1 MKELKTQIVSA
12 LLVILTLAAV
22 AAAGLNFRQQQLY
35 FTPED
40 GVEWVDRLDRH
51 PQAQAGPG
59 LVEARYV
66 VPDSPA
72 DKAGIRVGDVL
83 ERIQTV
89 PIEKA
94 QDVPQVLYRI
104 GPWQKAEYFIL
115 RRGVET
121 KAKLVVGERQVST
134 GTYYQYLVGIAYLMI
149 GLFVFF
155 RRGGAPRGQLFY
167 VLCLASFV
175 LCSFHY
181 TGKFNLFDRVIY
193 WGNVAAGYLAPT
205 LFLHFC
211 LTFPEPERRW
221 RGFWRSAMLYFP
233 ALALIAVTFAL
244 GTGLIQVATPL
255 AQLRWALDRFW
266 MAFLVAGYLLG
277 AAVVAWRQRG
287 VDDSILRQQMKWV
300 RNGAVL
306 GILPFAIFYA
316 IPYAWGAVPS
326 PMMELSIFS
335 LALIPLTW
343 AYAIARYRLMDV
355 DVIFQQGYVYT
366 LATLSVLAIFYGLVY
381 SVTLLGN
388 LEELSPS
395 GFGILIVIA
404 TFVFQPIRQWI
415 QENLDRYFFY
425 KESYNYRR
433 TLIEFARELSSET
446 DLDQMLSS
454 TAERLLRTLSIQ
466 HLAFFLVDEDD
477 RFELRLAAGN
487 RSQPVPEYTDLAFL
501 DPSAG
506 KPYLFFERTRTNLDI
521 LFQHLPP
528 GVRQTIGDLDLTYYM
543 PCAVRGRTIA
553 YLGVSRTIEGDFLTS
568 DDVELLVTL
577 SGYVGI
583 AIENARLYNSL
594 QRKVDEYERLKDF
607 SENIVESI
615 NVGIMAADL
624 DDRVESW
631 NGQIERLTGI
641 KRERALGRRL
651 AELLPVEL
659 GDRLAA
665 LRGEMGIHHIERFR
679 LRLPRPA
686 GANGSMNGRR
696 TYSQTAVNG
705 HSTALAAGV
714 AAGVALVSA
723 PVTALL
729 TAAVLAPI
737 QREAILN
744 IAIAPLVSKDGQQIG
759 RIILFD
765 DITDRSE
772 LERQLVQADKL
783 SSIGLLA
790 AGVAHEVNTP
800 LAVISTYAQ
809 MLAKQLGGDV
819 QKSVLLEKIAK
830 QTFRASE
837 IVNSL
842 LNFSRTSTTE
852 VSDIDLN
859 RLVRDTVSLIEHQLR
874 EANVT
879 VTFDLAKDVAPV
891 KGNSGKLQ
899 QVLLNLF
906 INARDAMEGTDRGE
920 GKHLTIATIASSDQL
935 ACIEVSDNGSGI
947 PEEVLPRI
955 FDPFFTTKAPKKGTG
970 LGLSVSYGIV
980 QEHGGSIVV
989 DSRPGVGTRFRL
1001 EFPSVRP

>member
-1 MKELKTQIVSA
+1 MKELKTQLVSA

-66 VPDSPA
+66 LPDSPA
-72 DKAGIRVGDVL
+72 DKAGIHVGDVL

-134 GTYYQYLVGIAYLMI
+134 GTYYQYLVGIAYLAI

-167 VLCLASFV
+167 VMCLASFV

-181 TGKFNLFDRVIY
+181 TGKLNLFDRVIY

-211 LTFPEPERRW
+211 LTFPEPGRRW
-221 RGFWRSAMLYFP
+221 RGFWRSAIIYLP
-233 ALALIAVTFAL
+233 AVLLIGVTFAL
-244 GTGLIQVATPL
+244 GTGLMQVATPL
-255 AQLRWALDRFW
+255 AKLRWALDRFW
-266 MAFLVAGYLLG
+266 MAFLVGVYLLG

-316 IPYAWGAVPS
+316 IPYTWGAVPS

-381 SVTLLGN
+381 SVTRLGN

-415 QENLDRYFFY
+415 QENLDKYFFY

-433 TLIEFARELSSET
+433 TLIEFARDLSSET

-487 RSQPVPEYTDLAFL
+487 RAQPLPEYTDLAFL
-501 DPSAG
+501 DPADG
-506 KPYLFFERTRTNLDI
+506 KPYLFFERTRANLDI

-528 GVRQTIGDLDLTYYM
+528 GVRQTIGDLDLT
-543 PCAVRGRTIA
+543 
-553 YLGVSRTIEGDFLTS
+553 
-568 DDVELLVTL
+568 
-577 SGYVGI
+577 
-583 AIENARLYNSL
+583 
-594 QRKVDEYERLKDF
+594 
-607 SENIVESI
+607 
-615 NVGIMAADL
+615 
-624 DDRVESW
+624 
-631 NGQIERLTGI
+631 
-641 KRERALGRRL
+641 
-651 AELLPVEL
+651 
-659 GDRLAA
+659 
-665 LRGEMGIHHIERFR
+665 
-679 LRLPRPA
+679 
-686 GANGSMNGRR
+686 
-696 TYSQTAVNG
+696 
-705 HSTALAAGV
+705 
-714 AAGVALVSA
+714 
-723 PVTALL
+723 
-729 TAAVLAPI
+729 
-737 QREAILN
+737 
-744 IAIAPLVSKDGQQIG
+744 
-759 RIILFD
+759 
-765 DITDRSE
+765 
-772 LERQLVQADKL
+772 
-783 SSIGLLA
+783 
-790 AGVAHEVNTP
+790 
-800 LAVISTYAQ
+800 
-809 MLAKQLGGDV
+809 
-819 QKSVLLEKIAK
+819 
-830 QTFRASE
+830 
-837 IVNSL
+837 
-842 LNFSRTSTTE
+842 
-852 VSDIDLN
+852 
-859 RLVRDTVSLIEHQLR
+859 
-874 EANVT
+874 
-879 VTFDLAKDVAPV
+879 
-891 KGNSGKLQ
+891 
-899 QVLLNLF
+899 
-906 INARDAMEGTDRGE
+906 
-920 GKHLTIATIASSDQL
+920 
-935 ACIEVSDNGSGI
+935 
-947 PEEVLPRI
+947 
-955 FDPFFTTKAPKKGTG
+955 
-970 LGLSVSYGIV
+970 
-980 QEHGGSIVV
+980 
-989 DSRPGVGTRFRL
+989 
-1001 EFPSVRP
+1001 

>member
-22 AAAGLNFRQQQLY
+22 GAAWINFRHQNED
-35 FTPED
+35 TSPED

-59 LVEARYV
+59 MVQARYI
-66 VPDSPA
+66 VPNSPA
-72 DKAGIRVGDVL
+72 DKAGIHVGDVL

-89 PIEKA
+89 TIDLA
-94 QDVPQVLYRI
+94 SDVTQVLRTI
-104 GPWQKAEYFIL
+104 GAWQKADYFIL
-115 RRGVET
+115 RSGVET
-121 KAKLVVGERQVST
+121 KAKVVIGERVVSS
-134 GTYYQYLVGIAYLMI
+134 GVYYQYLVGIAYLTI

-175 LCSFHY
+175 LSTFHY
-181 TGKFNLFDRVIY
+181 TGKLTLFDKVIY

-205 LFLHFC
+205 LFVQFC
-211 LTFPEPERRW
+211 LTFPEPSRRW
-221 RGFWRSAMLYFP
+221 RGFWRSAVLYIP
-233 ALALIAVTFAL
+233 ALLLIGVTFAL
-244 GTGLIQVATPL
+244 GTGLLKVATPL
-255 AQLRWALDRFW
+255 AELRLALDRFW
-266 MAFLVAGYLLG
+266 MGFLVAMYLLG
-277 AAVVAWRQRG
+277 AAIVAWRQRRI
-287 VDDSILRQQMKWV
+287 DDSILRQQMKWV

-306 GILPFAIFYA
+306 GILPFALCYA
-316 IPYAWGAVPS
+316 VPYAAGNIPS
-326 PMMELSIFS
+326 SAMELSIFS

-366 LATLSVLAIFYGLVY
+366 LATVSVLAIFYGLVY
-381 SVTLLGN
+381 SVTRLGN
-388 LEELSPS
+388 LEELTPS
-395 GFGILIVIA
+395 GLGILIVIA
-404 TFVFQPIRQWI
+404 TFLFQPIRQWI

-466 HLAFFLVDEDD
+466 HLAFFLADEDGQFD
-477 RFELRLAAGN
+477 LRLAAGN
-487 RSQPVPEYTDLAFL
+487 RTTPVPEYRDLAFL
-501 DPSAG
+501 DSATG

-543 PCAVRGRTIA
+543 PCSVRGRTIA

-631 NGQIERLTGI
+631 NSQIERLTGI
-641 KRERALGRRL
+641 SRERAVGRRL
-651 AELLPVEL
+651 PELLPVEL
-659 GDRLAA
+659 SDRLAA

-679 LRLPRPA
+679 LRLPKPVS
-686 GANGSMNGRR
+686 ANGRPSNGQ
-696 TYSQTAVNG
+696 SN
-705 HSTALAAGV
+705 GV
-714 AAGVALVSA
+714 AVVVA
-723 PVTALL
+723 PV
-729 TAAVLAPI
+729 

-744 IAIAPLVSKDGQQIG
+744 IAIAPLVSKDGVQIG

-809 MLAKQLGGDV
+809 MLAKQVGGDV

-852 VSDIDLN
+852 VSDVDLN
-859 RLVRDTVSLIEHQLR
+859 RLVRDTVSLIDHQLR

-879 VTFDLAKDVAPV
+879 VNFDLAKSVAPV
-891 KGNSGKLQ
+891 RGNSGKLQ

-906 INARDAMEGTDRGE
+906 INARDAMEGSAKGE
-920 GKHLTIATIASSDQL
+920 GKQLTISTIAISDQV
-935 ACIEVSDNGSGI
+935 AGIEISDNGSGI

-989 DSRPGVGTRFRL
+989 DSHAGTGTRFRL
-1001 EFPSVRP
+1001 EFPSARHLQNA

>member
-72 DKAGIRVGDVL
+72 DKAGIHVGDVL

-134 GTYYQYLVGIAYLMI
+134 GTYYQYLVGIAYLAI

-167 VLCLASFV
+167 VMCLASFV

-181 TGKFNLFDRVIY
+181 TGKLNLFDRVIY

-221 RGFWRSAMLYFP
+221 RGFWRSAIIYLP
-233 ALALIAVTFAL
+233 AVLLIGVTFAL
-244 GTGLIQVATPL
+244 GTGLMQVATPL
-255 AQLRWALDRFW
+255 AKLRWALDRFW
-266 MAFLVAGYLLG
+266 MAFLVGVYLLG

-316 IPYAWGAVPS
+316 IPYTWGAVPS

-381 SVTLLGN
+381 SVTRLGN

-415 QENLDRYFFY
+415 QENLDKYFFY

-433 TLIEFARELSSET
+433 TLIEFARDLSSET

-487 RSQPVPEYTDLAFL
+487 RAQPVPEYTDLAFL
-501 DPSAG
+501 NPADG
-506 KPYLFFERTRTNLDI
+506 RPYLFFERTRANLDI

-641 KRERALGRRL
+641 RRERAVGRRL
-651 AELLPVEL
+651 SELLPVEL
-659 GDRLAA
+659 ADRLAA

-679 LRLPRPA
+679 LRLPKPVHLNN
-686 GANGSMNGRR
+686 GGSNGSGRR
-696 TYSQTAVNG
+696 GYGSASTNGTTAV
-705 HSTALAAGV
+705 AAVAVV
-714 AAGVALVSA
+714 AA
-723 PVTALL
+723 PV
-729 TAAVLAPI
+729 

-744 IAIAPLVSKDGQQIG
+744 IAIAPLVSKDGHQIG

-765 DITDRSE
+765 DITERSE

-859 RLVRDTVSLIEHQLR
+859 RLVRETVSLIDHQLR
-874 EANVT
+874 EAHVT
-879 VTFDLAKDVAPV
+879 VNLDLAKGVASV
-891 KGNSGKLQ
+891 RGNSGKLQ

-906 INARDAMEGTDRGE
+906 INARDAMDGTVKGE
-920 GKHLTIATIASSDQL
+920 GKQLTISTVAISDQL
-935 ACIEVSDNGSGI
+935 AAIDVADNGSGI
-947 PEEVLPRI
+947 PADVLPRI

-980 QEHGGSIVV
+980 QEHGGSITV

-1001 EFPSVRP
+1001 EFPSAHLPHA

>member
-1 MKELKTQIVSA
+1 MQEPGEKRVLSWIARLKELKTQIVSA
-12 LLVILTLAAV
+12 ALVILTLASIV
-22 AAAGLNFRQQQLY
+22 AAGLNFRQQNLHP
-35 FTPED
+35 TPMD
-40 GVEWVDRLDRH
+40 GVDWVDRLDRH
-51 PQAQAGPG
+51 PQAQAGAG
-59 LVEARYV
+59 MVEARYV
-66 VPDSPA
+66 APDSPA
-72 DKAGIRVGDVL
+72 DKAGIHVGDVL

-94 QDVPQVLYRI
+94 QDVPQILYRI
-104 GPWQKAEYFIL
+104 GPWEKADYFIL
-115 RRGVET
+115 RRGIET

-134 GTYYQYLVGIAYLMI
+134 AIYYQYLVGLAYLGI

-167 VLCLASFV
+167 VLCLASFI
-175 LCSFHY
+175 LCAFHY
-181 TGKFNLFDRVIY
+181 TGKLNFFDRLIY

-205 LFLHFC
+205 MFLHFC
-211 LTFPEPERRW
+211 LTYPEPDRRW
-221 RGFWRSAMLYFP
+221 RGFWRSAILYLP
-233 ALALIAVTFAL
+233 AIVLIGVTFAL

-266 MAFLVAGYLLG
+266 MGFLVAVYLLG
-277 AAVVAWRQRG
+277 AAVVTWRQRE
-287 VDDSILRQQMKWV
+287 VDDSILRQQVKWV

-306 GILPFAIFYA
+306 GILPFALFYA
-316 IPYAWGAVPS
+316 LPYAWGSVPS
-326 PMMELSIFS
+326 GFAELSIFS

-366 LATLSVLAIFYGLVY
+366 LATLAVLAIFYGLVY
-381 SVTLLGN
+381 SVTRLGN
-388 LEELSPS
+388 IEELSPS

-404 TFVFQPIRQWI
+404 TFVFQPIRQWL

-433 TLIEFARELSSET
+433 TLIDFARDLSSET
-446 DLDQMLSS
+446 DLDRMLSS
-454 TAERLLRTLSIQ
+454 TVERLLRTLSIQ
-466 HLAFFLVDEDD
+466 HLAFFLADEEGQ
-477 RFELRLAAGN
+477 FELALAAGN
-487 RSQPVPEYTDLAFL
+487 RSQPLPEYQDLAFL
-501 DPSAG
+501 DAVSD

-521 LFQHLPP
+521 LFQHLAP

-568 DDVELLVTL
+568 DDVELLMTL

-641 KRERALGRRL
+641 RRERAVGRRL
-651 AELLPVEL
+651 RELLPVEL
-659 GDRLAA
+659 SDRLAA

-679 LRLPRPA
+679 LRLPKPA
-686 GANGSMNGRR
+686 TNNGATSGNGRHAVGN
-696 TYSQTAVNG
+696 QTHGGIAV
-705 HSTALAAGV
+705 A
-714 AAGVALVSA
+714 SA
-723 PVTALL
+723 PV
-729 TAAVLAPI
+729 

-744 IAIAPLVSKDGQQIG
+744 IAIAPLVSKDGVQIG

-809 MLAKQLGGDV
+809 MLAKQVGGDV
-819 QKSVLLEKIAK
+819 AKSVLLEKIAK

-852 VSDIDLN
+852 VCDVDLN
-859 RLVRDTVSLIEHQLR
+859 RLVRDTVSLIDHQLR

-879 VTFDLAKDVAPV
+879 VNLDLAKTVAPV
-891 KGNSGKLQ
+891 RGNSGKLQ

-906 INARDAMEGTDRGE
+906 INARDAMDGRA
-920 GKHLTIATIASSDQL
+920 GKQLTVSTIALSDQL
-935 ACIEVSDNGSGI
+935 ARIEVADNGSGI
-947 PEEVLPRI
+947 PEEILPRI
-955 FDPFFTTKAPKKGTG
+955 FDPFFTTKGAKKGTG

-980 QEHGGSIVV
+980 QEHGGSILV
-989 DSRPGVGTRFRL
+989 DSRAEVGTRFQL
-1001 EFPSVRP
+1001 DFPSARHLPNV

>member
-1 MKELKTQIVSA
+1 MGEVYSPVEDSVKELKTQIVSA

-104 GPWQKAEYFIL
+104 GPWQKADYFIL

-134 GTYYQYLVGIAYLMI
+134 GTYYQYLVGVAYLAI

-181 TGKFNLFDRVIY
+181 TGKLNLFDRVIY

-221 RGFWRSAMLYFP
+221 RGFWRAAILYLP
-233 ALALIAVTFAL
+233 ALSLIGITFAL

-266 MAFLVAGYLLG
+266 MAFLVAAYLLG

-316 IPYAWGAVPS
+316 IPYTWGAVPS
-326 PMMELSIFS
+326 PAMELSIFS

-381 SVTLLGN
+381 SVTRLGN

-415 QENLDRYFFY
+415 QENLDKYFFY

-454 TAERLLRTLSIQ
+454 TGERLLRTLSIQ
-466 HLAFFLVDEDD
+466 HLAFFLVDEHD

-487 RSQPVPEYTDLAFL
+487 RPQPVPEYTDLAFL
-501 DPSAG
+501 DPAAG
-506 KPYLFFERTRTNLDI
+506 KPYLFFERTRANLDI
-521 LFQHLPP
+521 LFQHLAP

-583 AIENARLYNSL
+583 AIENARLYTSL

-641 KRERALGRRL
+641 RRERAVGRRL
-651 AELLPVEL
+651 SELLPVEL
-659 GDRLAA
+659 ADRLAA

-679 LRLPRPA
+679 LRLPKPSPA
-686 GANGSMNGRR
+686 
-696 TYSQTAVNG
+696 NG
-705 HSTALAAGV
+705 HSNGSRSYGNTSTAKSAHAVAVV
-714 AAGVALVSA
+714 AA
-723 PVTALL
+723 PV
-729 TAAVLAPI
+729 

-772 LERQLVQADKL
+772 LERQLVQAVKL

-859 RLVRDTVSLIEHQLR
+859 RLVRDTVSLIDHQLR

-879 VTFDLAKDVAPV
+879 VNLDLAKDVAAV
-891 KGNSGKLQ
+891 RGNSGKLQ

-906 INARDAMEGTDRGE
+906 INARDAMEGKAGSGAGGE
-920 GKHLTIATIASSDQL
+920 GKRLTISTVALSDQL
-935 ACIEVSDNGSGI
+935 AAIDVADNGSGI
-947 PEEVLPRI
+947 PADVLPRI

-980 QEHGGSIVV
+980 QEHGGSIMV

-1001 EFPSVRP
+1001 EFPSAHLPNA

>member
-12 LLVILTLAAV
+12 LLVILTLAAMV
-22 AAAGLNFRQQQLY
+22 AAALNFRQQQLY

-51 PQAQAGPG
+51 PKAQAGPG
-59 LVEARYV
+59 LVEAGYV
-66 VPDSPA
+66 TPDSPA

-104 GPWQKAEYFIL
+104 GPWQKADYFIL
-115 RRGVET
+115 RSGVET
-121 KAKLVVGERQVST
+121 KAKLVVGERQVPT
-134 GTYYQYLVGIAYLMI
+134 AVYYQYLVGVAYLGI

-155 RRGGAPRGQLFY
+155 RRGGAPRSQLFY
-167 VLCLASFV
+167 VLCLSSFV
-175 LCSFHY
+175 WCTFHY
-181 TGKFNLFDRVIY
+181 TGKLNLFDRLIY

-211 LTFPEPERRW
+211 LTYPEPDRRW
-221 RGFWRSAMLYFP
+221 RGFWRSAVLYAP
-233 ALALIAVTFAL
+233 ALALVGVTFAL
-244 GTGLIQVATPL
+244 GTGLVQVATPL
-255 AQLRWALDRFW
+255 GQLRWALDRFW
-266 MAFLVAGYLLG
+266 MGFLVLLYLLG
-277 AAVVAWRQRG
+277 AGVIAWRQRE

-306 GILPFAIFYA
+306 GILPFALFYA
-316 IPYAWGAVPS
+316 LPYAWGSVPS
-326 PMMELSIFS
+326 GIAELSIFS

-366 LATLSVLAIFYGLVY
+366 LATLSVLTIFYGLVY
-381 SVTLLGN
+381 SVTRLGK

-433 TLIEFARELSSET
+433 TLIDFARDLSSET
-446 DLDQMLSS
+446 DLEQMLSS

-466 HLAFFLVDEDD
+466 HLAFFLADEDGQ
-477 RFELRLAAGN
+477 FALTLAAGN
-487 RSQPVPEYTDLAFL
+487 RSQQVPDYQDLAFL
-501 DPSAG
+501 DAASD

-521 LFQHLPP
+521 LFQHLDP

-568 DDVELLVTL
+568 DDVELLMTL

-615 NVGIMAADL
+615 NVGILAADL

-641 KRERALGRRL
+641 RRERAVGRRL
-651 AELLPVEL
+651 RDLLPVEL
-659 GDRLAA
+659 ADRLAA

-679 LRLPRPA
+679 LRLPKPM
-686 GANGSMNGRR
+686 G
-696 TYSQTAVNG
+696 TNG
-705 HSTALAAGV
+705 HGRQGMSQAQTQAQAQPQGGV
-714 AAGVALVSA
+714 AVAVA
-723 PVTALL
+723 PV
-729 TAAVLAPI
+729 

-744 IAIAPLVSKDGQQIG
+744 IAIAPLVSKDGVQIG

-809 MLAKQLGGDV
+809 MLAKQVSGDV
-819 QKSVLLEKIAK
+819 AKSVLLEKIAK

-852 VSDIDLN
+852 VCDVDLN
-859 RLVRDTVSLIEHQLR
+859 RLVRDTVSLIDHQLR
-874 EANVT
+874 EANISVNL
-879 VTFDLAKDVAPV
+879 DLAKGVAPV
-891 KGNSGKLQ
+891 RGNSGKLQ

-906 INARDAMEGTDRGE
+906 INARDAMDGKVNGE
-920 GKHLTIATIASSDQL
+920 GKQLTISTTAISEQTAR
-935 ACIEVSDNGSGI
+935 IEVADNGSGI
-947 PEEVLPRI
+947 PEEILPRI
-955 FDPFFTTKAPKKGTG
+955 FDPFFTTKGAKKGTG

-989 DSRPGVGTRFRL
+989 DSRAGVGTRFQL
-1001 EFPSVRP
+1001 EFPSARHLQNV

>member
-12 LLVILTLAAV
+12 LLVILTLAATV
-22 AAAGLNFRQQQLY
+22 AAWINFRHQNED
-35 FTPED
+35 TNPED
-40 GVEWVDRLDRH
+40 GVEWVDRRDRH
-51 PQAQAGPG
+51 PDAKTGPG
-59 LVEARYV
+59 MVEARYI
-66 VPDSPA
+66 VPNSAA
-72 DKAGIRVGDVL
+72 DRAGLHVGDIL
-83 ERIQTV
+83 QRIQTV
-89 PIEKA
+89 TIDKA
-94 QDVPQVLYRI
+94 ADVTQVLRTI
-104 GPWQKAEYFIL
+104 GAWQKADYYIL

-121 KAKLVVGERQVST
+121 KAKLVIAERVVPT
-134 GTYYQYLVGIAYLMI
+134 GVYYQYLVGIAYLTI

-175 LCSFHY
+175 LSTFHY
-181 TGKFNLFDRVIY
+181 TGKLTVFDRVIY

-205 LFLHFC
+205 LFVQFC
-211 LTFPEPERRW
+211 LTFPEPSRRW
-221 RGFWRSAMLYFP
+221 RGFWRSAALYVP
-233 ALALIAVTFAL
+233 AVFLIGVTFSL
-244 GTGLIQVATPL
+244 GTGLLQVSTPL
-255 AQLRWALDRFW
+255 AELRLALDRFW
-266 MAFLVAGYLLG
+266 MGFLVTMYLLG
-277 AAVVAWRQRG
+277 ATIVAWRQRRI
-287 VDDSILRQQMKWV
+287 DDSILRQQMKWV

-306 GILPFAIFYA
+306 GVLPFAILYA
-316 IPYAWGAVPS
+316 VPYASGTIPS
-326 PMMELSIFS
+326 STMELSVFS

-366 LATLSVLAIFYGLVY
+366 LATLAVLAIFYGLVY
-381 SVTLLGN
+381 SVTRLGN
-388 LEELSPS
+388 LEELTPS
-395 GFGILIVIA
+395 GLGILIVIA
-404 TFVFQPIRQWI
+404 TFLFQPIRQWI

-466 HLAFFLVDEDD
+466 HLAFFIADEDG
-477 RFELRLAAGN
+477 RFDLAHAAGN
-487 RSQPVPEYTDLAFL
+487 RPNPLPEYRDLAFL
-501 DPSAG
+501 DRSSG

-528 GVRQTIGDLDLTYYM
+528 AVRQTIGDLDLTYYM

-631 NGQIERLTGI
+631 NSQIERLTGI
-641 KRERALGRRL
+641 RRDRAVGRRL
-651 AELLPVEL
+651 SELLPIEL
-659 GDRLAA
+659 ADRLAA

-679 LRLPRPA
+679 LRLPKPVA
-686 GANGSMNGRR
+686 VDGNGHKHGAS
-696 TYSQTAVNG
+696 TAVM
-705 HSTALAAGV
+705 A
-714 AAGVALVSA
+714 
-723 PVTALL
+723 
-729 TAAVLAPI
+729 AAVH
-737 QREAILN
+737 REAILN
-744 IAIAPLVSKDGQQIG
+744 IAIAPLVSKDGHQIG

-809 MLAKQLGGDV
+809 MLAKQVSGDS

-859 RLVRDTVSLIEHQLR
+859 KLVRDTVSLIDHQLR
-874 EANVT
+874 EAKVT
-879 VTFDLAKDVAPV
+879 VHFDLAPAVAPV
-891 KGNSGKLQ
+891 RGNSGKLQ

-906 INARDAMEGTDRGE
+906 INARDAMDVRGE
-920 GKHLTIATIASSDQL
+920 GKQLNVSTVAISDQL
-935 ACIEVSDNGSGI
+935 AGIEVSDNGSGI
-947 PEEVLPRI
+947 PEDVLPRI

-980 QEHGGSIVV
+980 QEHGGSIAV
-989 DSRPGVGTRFRL
+989 DSRAGSGTRFRL
-1001 EFPSVRP
+1001 EFPSARHLQNV

>member
-1 MKELKTQIVSA
+1 MKEFKTQIVSA
-12 LLVILTLAAV
+12 LLVILTLAAMV
-22 AAAGLNFRQQQLY
+22 AAGTNFRQQQVY

-40 GVEWVDRLDRH
+40 GVDWVDRLDRH
-51 PQAQAGPG
+51 PLAQAGPG
-59 LVEARYV
+59 MVEARFV
-66 VPDSPA
+66 LPESPA
-72 DKAGIRVGDVL
+72 DKAGIHVGDVL

-94 QDVPQVLYRI
+94 HDIPQILLRI
-104 GPWQKAEYFIL
+104 GPWQKADYFIL

-121 KAKLVVGERQVST
+121 KARLVVGERQVNSAV
-134 GTYYQYLVGIAYLMI
+134 YYQYLVGGAYLAI

-155 RRGGAPRGQLFY
+155 RRGGAPRSRLFY

-175 LCSFHY
+175 FCTFHY
-181 TGKFNLFDRVIY
+181 TGKLNLFDRIIY
-193 WGNVAAGYLAPT
+193 WGNVVAGYLAPT
-205 LFLHFC
+205 LFLQFC
-211 LTFPEPERRW
+211 LTFPEPARRW
-221 RGFWRSAMLYFP
+221 RGFWRSSILYVP
-233 ALALIAVTFAL
+233 ALLMIGITFAL
-244 GTGLIQVATPL
+244 GTGMLQVATPL
-255 AQLRWALDRFW
+255 GQLRLAFDRFW
-266 MAFLVAGYLLG
+266 MGYLVAMYLLG
-277 AAVVAWRQRG
+277 AAITAWRQRS

-306 GILPFAIFYA
+306 GILPFAVFYA
-316 IPYAWGAVPS
+316 VPFAMGSIPS
-326 PMMELSIFS
+326 SSMELSVFS

-381 SVTLLGN
+381 SVTRLGN

-446 DLDQMLSS
+446 DLDRMLST

-466 HLAFFLVDEDD
+466 HLAFFIADD
-477 RFELRLAAGN
+477 DGCFDLALAAGN
-487 RSQPVPEYTDLAFL
+487 RSQPIPESRDLAFL
-501 DPSAG
+501 DASSD

-528 GVRQTIGDLDLTYYM
+528 AVRQTIGDLDLTYYM
-543 PCAVRGRTIA
+543 PCSVRGRTIA

-641 KRERALGRRL
+641 RRERALGHRL
-651 AELLPVEL
+651 SELLPIEL
-659 GDRLAA
+659 ADRLAA

-679 LRLPRPA
+679 LRLPKPA
-686 GANGSMNGRR
+686 LNGASNGR
-696 TYSQTAVNG
+696 QNGQATAVI
-705 HSTALAAGV
+705 A
-714 AAGVALVSA
+714 A
-723 PVTALL
+723 PVS
-729 TAAVLAPI
+729 
-737 QREAILN
+737 REAILN
-744 IAIAPLVSKDGQQIG
+744 IAIAPLVSKEGDQIG

-765 DITDRSE
+765 DITERSE

-809 MLAKQLGGDV
+809 MLAKQVSGDA

-852 VSDIDLN
+852 LSDIDLN
-859 RLVRDTVSLIEHQLR
+859 KLVQRHRFAHRPSTAGSQRHRAAGSGQERRAGARQFRQTAAGAAEPVHQCARCHGRAGGR
-874 EANVT
+874 EAAHH
-879 VTFDLAKDVAPV
+879 FHHRH
-891 KGNSGKLQ
+891 Q
-899 QVLLNLF
+899 
-906 INARDAMEGTDRGE
+906 
-920 GKHLTIATIASSDQL
+920 
-935 ACIEVSDNGSGI
+935 
-947 PEEVLPRI
+947 
-955 FDPFFTTKAPKKGTG
+955 
-970 LGLSVSYGIV
+970 
-980 QEHGGSIVV
+980 
-989 DSRPGVGTRFRL
+989 
-1001 EFPSVRP
+1001 

>member
-1 MKELKTQIVSA
+1 MVKELKNQIAGA
-12 LLVILTLAAV
+12 LLVILTLAAM
-22 AAAGLNFRQQQLY
+22 AAAGLNFRQQYLY
-35 FTPED
+35 PTPED
-40 GVEWVDRLDRH
+40 GVDWVNRLDRH
-51 PQAQAGPG
+51 PKAQAGPG

-66 VPDSPA
+66 APNSPA
-72 DKAGIRVGDVL
+72 DKAGIHVGDVL

-89 PIEKA
+89 PIEHA
-94 QDVPQVLYRI
+94 EDVPQVLYRI
-104 GPWQKAEYFIL
+104 GPWQKADYFIL

-121 KAKLVVGERQVST
+121 KAKLVVGERQVT
-134 GTYYQYLVGIAYLMI
+134 TAVYYQYFVGIAYIGI

-155 RRGGAPRGQLFY
+155 RRGGAPRSQLFY
-167 VLCLASFV
+167 ILCLASFI

-181 TGKFNLFDRVIY
+181 TGKFNLFDRLIY
-193 WGNVAAGYLAPT
+193 WGNVVAGYLAPS

-211 LTFPEPERRW
+211 LTYPEPEKRW
-221 RGFWRSAMLYFP
+221 RGFWRSAVLYVP
-233 ALALIAVTFAL
+233 AILLVSITFAL
-244 GTGLIQVATPL
+244 GTGLVQVATPL
-255 AQLRWALDRFW
+255 GALRWALDRFW
-266 MAFLVAGYLLG
+266 MAFLVTVYLLG
-277 AAVVAWRQRG
+277 AAVVTWRQRG
-287 VDDSILRQQMKWV
+287 VEDSVLRQQMKWV

-316 IPYAWGAVPS
+316 LPYAWGVIPS
-326 PMMELSIFS
+326 GAAELSVFS

-381 SVTLLGN
+381 SVTRLGKI
-388 LEELSPS
+388 EELSPS

-446 DLDQMLSS
+446 DLDRMLSS

-466 HLAFFLVDEDD
+466 HLAFFLADEQGD
-477 RFELRLAAGN
+477 FELVHAAGN
-487 RSQPVPEYTDLAFL
+487 RSQPLPEYQDLAFL
-501 DPSAG
+501 EPSGG
-506 KPYLFFERTRTNLDI
+506 KPYLFFERTRAQLDI

-543 PCAVRGRTIA
+543 PCTVRGRTIA

-568 DDVELLVTL
+568 DDVELLMTL

-615 NVGIMAADL
+615 NVGIMAVDL

-631 NGQIERLTGI
+631 NHQIERLTGI
-641 KRERALGRRL
+641 RRERAVARRL
-651 AELLPVEL
+651 PELLPVEL
-659 GDRLAA
+659 ADRLAA

-679 LRLPRPA
+679 LRLPKPA
-686 GANGSMNGRR
+686 PANGHARQHAAMN
-696 TYSQTAVNG
+696 
-705 HSTALAAGV
+705 STSGGV
-714 AAGVALVSA
+714 AVATA
-723 PVTALL
+723 PV
-729 TAAVLAPI
+729 

-809 MLAKQLGGDV
+809 MLAKQVGGDE

-852 VSDIDLN
+852 LCDVDLN
-859 RLVRDTVSLIEHQLR
+859 KLVRDTVSLVDHQLR
-874 EANVT
+874 EAHVT
-879 VTFDLAKDVAPV
+879 VNLNLAKSVAPV
-891 KGNSGKLQ
+891 RGNSGKLQ

-906 INARDAMEGTDRGE
+906 INARDAMEHSE
-920 GKHLTIATIASSDQL
+920 GKRLNISTVASSDF
-935 ACIEVSDNGSGI
+935 ATIEVSDNGSGI
-947 PEEVLPRI
+947 PEEILPRI
-955 FDPFFTTKAPKKGTG
+955 FDPFFTTKGAKKGTG

-980 QEHGGSIVV
+980 QEHGGTILV
-989 DSRPGVGTRFRL
+989 DSRAGTGTRFRL
-1001 EFPSVRP
+1001 EFPPAPPHA

>member
-1 MKELKTQIVSA
+1 MKELKSQIASA
-12 LLVILTLAAV
+12 LLVILTLAAM
-22 AAAGLNFRQQQLY
+22 AAAGLNFRQQHLY

-40 GVEWVDRLDRH
+40 GVEWVDRLDKH

-66 VPDSPA
+66 VPNSAA
-72 DKAGIRVGDVL
+72 DKAGIHAGDIL

-89 PIEKA
+89 PIERA
-94 QDVPQVLYRI
+94 QDVPQVLTGI
-104 GPWQKAEYFIL
+104 GAWQKVDYFIL

-121 KAKLVVGERQVST
+121 KAKIVVGERQVST
-134 GTYYQYLVGIAYLMI
+134 GVYYQYLVGAAYLCI

-155 RRGGAPRGQLFY
+155 RRGGAPRGRLFY
-167 VLCLASFV
+167 VLCLVSFI
-175 LCSFHY
+175 LCTFHF
-181 TGKFNLFDRVIY
+181 TGKLNLFDRVIY

-211 LTFPEPERRW
+211 LTFPEPAHRW
-221 RGFWRSAMLYFP
+221 RGARRAFWLYLP
-233 ALALIAVTFAL
+233 ALVLMGITFGL
-244 GTGLIQVATPL
+244 GTGMIEVATPL

-266 MAFLVAGYLLG
+266 MAFLVLVYLLG
-277 AAVVAWRQRG
+277 AAVVAWRQRH

-306 GILPFAIFYA
+306 GILPFALFYA
-316 IPYAWGAVPS
+316 LPYSWGIVPS
-326 PMMELSIFS
+326 PTMELSIFS

-366 LATLSVLAIFYGLVY
+366 LATVAVLAIFYGLVY
-381 SVTLLGN
+381 SVTRLGN
-388 LEELSPS
+388 IEELSPS

-466 HLAFFLVDEDD
+466 HLAFFLADEEGN
-477 RFELRLAAGN
+477 FELAHVAGN
-487 RSQPVPEYTDLAFL
+487 RPNPVPEYRDLAFL
-501 DPSAG
+501 DPSG
-506 KPYLFFERTRTNLDI
+506 SKPYLFFERTRTNLDI
-521 LFQHLPP
+521 LFQHLPAA
-528 GVRQTIGDLDLTYYM
+528 VRQTIGDLDLTYYM

-631 NGQIERLTGI
+631 NNQIERLTGI
-641 KRERALGRRL
+641 RRERALGHRL
-651 AELLPVEL
+651 SELLPIEL
-659 GDRLAA
+659 ADRLAA

-679 LRLPRPA
+679 LKLPKPSALNGTHGRPA
-686 GANGSMNGRR
+686 AMNQTNGGGL
-696 TYSQTAVNG
+696 AV
-705 HSTALAAGV
+705 AI
-714 AAGVALVSA
+714 A
-723 PVTALL
+723 PVH
-729 TAAVLAPI
+729 
-737 QREAILN
+737 REAILN
-744 IAIAPLVSKDGQQIG
+744 IAIAPLVSKDGHQIG

-809 MLAKQLGGDV
+809 MLAKQVGGDG
-819 QKSVLLEKIAK
+819 QKTMLLEKIAK

-852 VSDIDLN
+852 LTDVDLN
-859 RLVRDTVSLIEHQLR
+859 RLVRDTVSLIDHQLR
-874 EANVT
+874 EAHVT
-879 VTFDLAKDVAPV
+879 VNFHLAKDLPTVR
-891 KGNSGKLQ
+891 GNSGKLQ

-906 INARDAMEGTDRGE
+906 INARDAMDGSDRRE
-920 GKHLTIATIASSDQL
+920 GKQLTIITRTEREQT
-935 ACIEVSDNGSGI
+935 ACIEVEDNGSGI

-955 FDPFFTTKAPKKGTG
+955 FDPFFTTKGAKKGTG

-980 QEHGGSIVV
+980 QEHGGTIAV
-989 DSRPGVGTRFRL
+989 DSRAGSGTRFRL
-1001 EFPSVRP
+1001 EFPSARHLPNV

>member
-22 AAAGLNFRQQQLY
+22 VAAGINFRQQQLY
-35 FTPED
+35 PTPED

-51 PQAQAGPG
+51 PKAQAGPG
-59 LVEARYV
+59 LVEARFV
-66 VPDSPA
+66 IPNSPA
-72 DKAGIRVGDVL
+72 DKAGIHVGDVL

-89 PIEKA
+89 PVERA

-104 GPWQKAEYFIL
+104 GPWQKVDYFIL

-121 KAKLVVGERQVST
+121 KAKLVVGERVVST
-134 GTYYQYLVGIAYLMI
+134 GIYYQYLVGVAYLAI

-193 WGNVAAGYLAPT
+193 WGNVLAGYLAPT

-211 LTFPEPERRW
+211 LTFPEPARRW
-221 RGFWRSAMLYFP
+221 RGFWRSGVLYLP
-233 ALALIAVTFAL
+233 AVALISVTFAL
-244 GTGLIQVATPL
+244 GTGMIQVATPL
-255 AQLRWALDRFW
+255 AELRWALDRFW
-266 MAFLVAGYLLG
+266 MSFLVAVYLLG

-316 IPYAWGAVPS
+316 LPYSWGVVPS
-326 PMMELSIFS
+326 PAMELSIFS

-381 SVTLLGN
+381 SVTRLGN

-395 GFGILIVIA
+395 GLGILIVIA

-446 DLDQMLSS
+446 DLNQMLSS

-466 HLAFFLVDEDD
+466 HLAFFLADD
-477 RFELRLAAGN
+477 DGRFELALAAGN
-487 RSQPVPEYTDLAFL
+487 RSQPVPAYQDLAFL
-501 DPSAG
+501 DSATG

-521 LFQHLPP
+521 LFQHLDP

-631 NGQIERLTGI
+631 NNQIERLTGI
-641 KRERALGRRL
+641 RRERALSRRL
-651 AELLPVEL
+651 SELLPVEL
-659 GDRLAA
+659 ADRLAA

-679 LRLPRPA
+679 LRLPKPA
-686 GANGSMNGRR
+686 AASSNGVNGRHSHTHNQTANGLSG
-696 TYSQTAVNG
+696 
-705 HSTALAAGV
+705 GV
-714 AAGVALVSA
+714 AVVPA
-723 PVTALL
+723 PV
-729 TAAVLAPI
+729 

-809 MLAKQLGGDV
+809 MLAKQVGGDV

-852 VSDIDLN
+852 VSDVDLN
-859 RLVRDTVSLIEHQLR
+859 RLVRDTVSLIDHQLR
-874 EANVT
+874 EAHVT
-879 VTFDLAKDVAPV
+879 VNLNLAKGVAPV
-891 KGNSGKLQ
+891 RGNSGKLQ

-906 INARDAMEGTDRGE
+906 INARDAMESSERGE
-920 GKHLTIATIASSDQL
+920 GKQLTIATIAISDQL
-935 ACIEVSDNGSGI
+935 AGIEVCDNGSGI
-947 PEEVLPRI
+947 PEEILPRI
-955 FDPFFTTKAPKKGTG
+955 FDPFFTTKGAKKGTG

-989 DSRPGVGTRFRL
+989 DSRAGSGTRFRL
-1001 EFPSVRP
+1001 EFPSAHHLQNV